1 MSGGGSKKKVTVGH
15 WYGLGAQL
23 VLCHGPVDAVTEIR
37 VGERVAWS
45 GQATSTTTIGINRLD
60 LFGGEDREG
69 GVEGSVDILMGEP
82 SQGRNA
88 YLQERLGA
96 DIPAF
101 RGVVSLVLKRVW
113 VAAMNPYIKPWS
125 VRARRTPRGWYEQ
138 KAAIGADANPAHIIR
153 ECLTN
158 ADWGMGYPAGDMDE
172 ASFRAAADTLHA
184 EGFGLSLLWSQEET
198 IESFVLSVLKHV
210 DGVLYVHPRSGLF
223 VLQLARADY
232 QLDRLP
238 IFDPSNILRIEE
250 FTRPSWGETVN
261 QVTVVYRDAASDKDA
276 SVTVQDIAAVQLN
289 GGVVATSL
297 QYPGISHGALATRV
311 AMRELKQLSAS
322 LAKCTFIANRQAAAL
337 QIGGVVKLSW
347 PPYGIEQLPMRIVR
361 TAYGE
366 LASGAVR
373 VDCVQDIFGLP
384 QSVYS
389 APPPS
394 GWKEPTS
401 EPLPCPQQ
409 ALFEVPYWWIVQD
422 LTGESDSRLGD
433 IGDLDGLVA
442 VCGSRPSGD
451 AFGFKAMARVGGGWE
466 DKGQGSFTPT
476 AILAVALPP
485 SGSQVRVSLA
495 NGIGLEDVEAGG
507 LALVNGEWL
516 KVASLDRAGAGEP
529 AAVFERGLL
538 DTVPVG
544 HPAGSRVWFAEEA
557 RHYLQPEYVQGETVR
572 ARLLTQTA
580 RGTLPLGE
588 APEMSLT
595 LAKRFIRPYCP
606 GNPRVNSRT
615 YPAAVAGE
623 IIISW
628 ATRNRRTQ
636 TAYLVLQTEGE
647 ITPEAGQTTTVRFY
661 GETGSLRRTLTGLAG
676 NSVTWPLAQ
685 ELADSGLGRVNA
697 KLRVEIESLRDG
709 HVSWQKHSI
718 EFERAGYGLHY
729 GNYYGGV

>member
-1 MSGGGSKKKVTVGH
+1 MSSGGSKKKVTVGH

-23 VLCHGPVDAVTEIR
+23 VLCHGPVDAITEIR
-37 VGERVAWS
+37 VGERVAWA
-45 GQATSTTTIGINRLD
+45 GEVRRTTTIGINRLD

-69 GVEGSVDILMGEP
+69 GVQGSLDVLMGEP
-82 SQGRNA
+82 GQGRNA

-101 RGVVSLVLKRVW
+101 RGVVSLVLKRIW

-125 VRARRTPRGWYEQ
+125 VRARRVPRGWYEE
-138 KAAIGADANPAHIIR
+138 KAGIGADANPAHIIQ

-158 ADWGMGYPAGDMDE
+158 ADWGMGYPGGDMDE
-172 ASFRAAADTLHA
+172 VSFRRAADTLYA

-210 DGVLYVHPRSGLF
+210 DGVLYVHPRTGLF

-238 IFDPSNILRIEE
+238 VFDPSNILRIDE

-276 SVTVQDIAAVQLN
+276 SVTVQDLAAAQLN

-337 QIGGVVKLSW
+337 QIGDVVKLSW

-361 TAYGE
+361 IAYGE

-389 APPPS
+389 APPSS

-409 ALFEVPYWWIVQD
+409 TLFEVPYWWVVQD
-422 LTGESDSRLGD
+422 FTGESDSRLGD

-451 AFGFKAMARVGGGWE
+451 AFGFRAMARLHGGWD
-466 DKGQGSFTPT
+466 DKGHGSFTST
-476 AILAVALPP
+476 ALLGAPLLQSTARVRMALASAT
-485 SGSQVRVSLA
+485 
-495 NGIGLEDVEAGG
+495 GLEDVEAGG

-516 KVASLDRAGAGEP
+516 KVVSIERAGADGP
-529 AAVFERGLL
+529 VAVFERGLL
-538 DTVPVG
+538 DTVPG
-544 HPAGSRVWFAEEA
+544 SHPAGSRIWFVEEA

-588 APEMSLT
+588 APEVGLT

-606 GNPRVNSRT
+606 ANPRVNGRS
-615 YPAAVAGE
+615 YPAAVAGQ
-623 IIISW
+623 IGISW

-636 TAYLVLQTEGE
+636 TAYLVLQTEGDV
-647 ITPEAGQTTTVRFY
+647 TPEAGQTTTVRFI
-661 GETGSLRRTLTGLAG
+661 GESGRHLRTLSGLTG
-676 NSVTWPLAQ
+676 NSATWSLTQ
-685 ELADSGLGRVNA
+685 ELADSDLGRVNA
-697 KLRVEIESLRDG
+697 KLRVEIESVRDG
-709 HVSWQKHSI
+709 HVSWQKHSL

-729 GNYYGGV
+729 GNHYGGV